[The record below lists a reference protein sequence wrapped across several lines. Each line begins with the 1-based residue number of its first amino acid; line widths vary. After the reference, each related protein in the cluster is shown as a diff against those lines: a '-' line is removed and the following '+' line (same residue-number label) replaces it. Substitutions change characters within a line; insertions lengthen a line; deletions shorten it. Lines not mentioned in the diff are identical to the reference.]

1 MSTNCYATIFY
12 FSIFF
17 FFLSKING
25 GESRRKQ
32 GACWTGPF
40 LLPPPLPS
48 PLWPPSFT
56 SSFLALEA
64 ASLAW
69 LRCSKRR
76 RSANKNRGVTRDVET
91 GGIFNGDG
99 RKSEKGQPT
108 NSFFLLRPGYLN
120 IERASRGNKVDDEST
135 RWPVASGCIKR
146 WPEKFQSGT
155 EAEAGG
161 IAATR
166 CSAGISN
173 GVVIRMLLVV
183 VARSPPGITKE
194 CSKRCVNRS
203 SNSSRMHFSCLS
215 NINFPRGLFLIGIC
229 IARLRYRF
237 AYLLM
242 ARSVRNTYLFRYNN
256 WIRLAT
262 RDSVV

>member
-1 MSTNCYATIFY
+1 MMGDKLLCPQIVTLFFVFR
-12 FSIFF
+12 FSFF

-183 VARSPPGITKE
+183 VVARSPPGITKE
-194 CSKRCVNRS
+194 CSLRKT
-203 SNSSRMHFSCLS
+203 
-215 NINFPRGLFLIGIC
+215 
-229 IARLRYRF
+229 ARLIPRECI
-237 AYLLM
+237 
-242 ARSVRNTYLFRYNN
+242 FRAFR
-256 WIRLAT
+256 ISIFHAGC
-262 RDSVV
+262 S